1 MSTDALNNAE
11 TRMKKAVEALR
22 RDLNTIRTGRAQP
35 ALVEHLLIE
44 YYGVPTPLNQ
54 IASINVSDARQ
65 LTIQPWDRQS
75 LGTIE
80 KGILKSD
87 LALVPNNDGTVIRI
101 NIPTL
106 TEERRRELVRLV
118 KKKVEDAR
126 VAVRGVRRDAV
137 ERLREMEKSKDLSQ
151 DDDKRAQDQ
160 LQKLTDVY
168 ISQMDT
174 LSKGKE
180 AEVMEV

>member
-1 MSTDALNNAE
+1 M
-11 TRMKKAVEALR
+11 
-22 RDLNTIRTGRAQP
+22 
-35 ALVEHLLIE
+35 
-44 YYGVPTPLNQ
+44 
-54 IASINVSDARQ
+54 
-65 LTIQPWDRQS
+65 
-75 LGTIE
+75 
-80 KGILKSD
+80 
-87 LALVPNNDGTVIRI
+87 
-101 NIPTL
+101 
-106 TEERRRELVRLV
+106 RLV